1 MTSST
6 LIKSFERAK
15 EDNRAALLTYTVGG
29 DPDKK
34 TSLNIFKSIA
44 ESGADIIECGLGH
57 GANIGDGGAIQDSTY
72 RALSGGIKTDDIF
85 EIIEDFK
92 KDYETDVI
100 IMTYQ
105 NKIMAYGEEDFL
117 EKCVCSKVSGIICVD
132 WPWPLNLDFAKKCKE
147 NSIVFIQLLC
157 PTTNEDR
164 LKSILNDAH
173 EVVYYI
179 SMLSTTGQKLKVSSD
194 EIKKRFNLI
203 KKISPDKKCIIGFGI
218 TADTINDFK
227 DTDACVVGSAL
238 CREITRSIDEELNPA
253 TNVGNMVSDLKQ
265 KLSS

>member
-72 RALSGGIKTDDIF
+72 RALSSGIKTDDIF
-85 EIIEDFK
+85 EIIEEFK

-105 NKIMAYGEEDFL
+105 N
-117 EKCVCSKVSGIICVD
+117 
-132 WPWPLNLDFAKKCKE
+132 
-147 NSIVFIQLLC
+147 
-157 PTTNEDR
+157 
-164 LKSILNDAH
+164 
-173 EVVYYI
+173 
-179 SMLSTTGQKLKVSSD
+179 
-194 EIKKRFNLI
+194 
-203 KKISPDKKCIIGFGI
+203 
-218 TADTINDFK
+218 TINGVWFV
-227 DTDACVVGSAL
+227 TECSAAL
-238 CREITRSIDEELNPA
+238 IIASAAEAPTEPP
-253 TNVGNMVSDLKQ
+253 MK
-265 KLSS
+265 

>member
-92 KDYETDVI
+92 KDYKTNGFLHFI
-100 IMTYQ
+100 IALFLGKYSMFFQKYLKALSQ
-105 NKIMAYGEEDFL
+105 RGIMFL
-117 EKCVCSKVSGIICVD
+117 IHE
-132 WPWPLNLDFAKKCKE
+132 PRFAQRYDQLKE
-147 NSIVFIQLLC
+147 SQAQL
-157 PTTNEDR
+157 
-164 LKSILNDAH
+164 
-173 EVVYYI
+173 
-179 SMLSTTGQKLKVSSD
+179 
-194 EIKKRFNLI
+194 
-203 KKISPDKKCIIGFGI
+203 
-218 TADTINDFK
+218 
-227 DTDACVVGSAL
+227 
-238 CREITRSIDEELNPA
+238 
-253 TNVGNMVSDLKQ
+253 
-265 KLSS
+265 

>member
-92 KDYETDVI
+92 
-100 IMTYQ
+100 
-105 NKIMAYGEEDFL
+105 NKT
-117 EKCVCSKVSGIICVD
+117 SG
-132 WPWPLNLDFAKKCKE
+132 
-147 NSIVFIQLLC
+147 
-157 PTTNEDR
+157 
-164 LKSILNDAH
+164 
-173 EVVYYI
+173 
-179 SMLSTTGQKLKVSSD
+179 
-194 EIKKRFNLI
+194 I
-203 KKISPDKKCIIGFGI
+203 KKIRNKIKSLELNIYLRDQVLKEVDYFSMLNSVETRVPFLSKKVLFYSSLPDAQNTISKKLL
-218 TADTINDFK
+218 INDLNFFK
-227 DTDACVVGSAL
+227 NKKYKKIPFL
-238 CREITRSIDEELNPA
+238 IE
-253 TNVGNMVSDLKQ
+253 DLIMKNY
-265 KLSS
+265 KSKMINKAKNLII

>member
-72 RALSGGIKTDDIF
+72 RALSG
-85 EIIEDFK
+85 E
-92 KDYETDVI
+92 
-100 IMTYQ
+100 

-117 EKCVCSKVSGIICVD
+117 KKCVSSKVSGIICVD

>member
-1 MTSST
+1 MTLVFFVTLLRQSFKSINLVFGSIT
-6 LIKSFERAK
+6 VMFDKLIKSFHWFKINFSATSNPVIFFGNEFFDAIPIKQFLIKNKIIYEKHLSIVDNSGVYESFERAK

-44 ESGADIIECGLGH
+44 KSGVDIIECGLGH

-105 NKIMAYGEEDFL
+105 NKIMAYGEDNFL
-117 EKCVCSKVSGIICVD
+117 KKCVSSKVSGIICVD
-132 WPWPLNLDFAKKCKE
+132 WPWPLILDFAKKCKKKTI
-147 NSIVFIQLLC
+147 SFVQLLS
-157 PTTNEDR
+157 PTTSKER
-164 LKSILNDAH
+164 S
-173 EVVYYI
+173 
-179 SMLSTTGQKLKVSSD
+179 
-194 EIKKRFNLI
+194 KKN
-203 KKISPDKKCIIGFGI
+203 S
-218 TADTINDFK
+218 
-227 DTDACVVGSAL
+227 
-238 CREITRSIDEELNPA
+238 
-253 TNVGNMVSDLKQ
+253 
-265 KLSS
+265 